1 MDEVFICIPLI
12 TSEVEHTILHIYWL
26 LKKILI
32 HQVVCENKKTPINWT
47 MKTKRRIQTFKTKN
61 SELKTVEKFTNSVN
75 STRQFV
81 IPKGVDIKRKVYKM
95 WEEENMKGW

>member
-1 MDEVFICIPLI
+1 
-12 TSEVEHTILHIYWL
+12 
-26 LKKILI
+26 
-32 HQVVCENKKTPINWT
+32 

-95 WEEENMKGW
+95 